1 MSAGRRRTSGI
12 PASTPESKFLYLQ
25 MISNAPWALEKPLGA
40 FFMRLDAP
48 EKRHTRLTGL
58 MGLTGCMGL
67 MGLMGRTDYA
77 RIVKM
82 SE

>member
-1 MSAGRRRTSGI
+1 MF
-12 PASTPESKFLYLQ
+12 P
-25 MISNAPWALEKPLGA
+25 NAPWFFNLGA
-40 FFMRLDAP
+40 FFMRPDASWYAGG
-48 EKRHTRLTGL
+48 TATGL

-67 MGLMGRTDYA
+67 MGFMGRTDYA

>member
-1 MSAGRRRTSGI
+1 MF
-12 PASTPESKFLYLQ
+12 P
-25 MISNAPWALEKPLGA
+25 NAPWFFNLGA

-48 EKRHTRLTGL
+48 EKRHTRLMGL
-58 MGLTGCMGL
+58 MELTGCMGIMGL

-77 RIVKM
+77 RILKM